1 MFRLRTYRADAAA
14 HRHAFHQL
22 VLPRRGV
29 LEMDIEGRGGRVE
42 HGRAAFVGAGERH
55 AFEARGAN
63 RFLVVDLPR
72 ERVEPRDEILLER
85 GFLLLDRRAELL
97 LDGLADVPP
106 QRPEAASVWSRL
118 LLDALHRPSA
128 PAFDLRDVR
137 RLIEAEPERRY
148 AAAWL
153 ARLCGL
159 SRAQF
164 YRRFTA
170 FHGET
175 PAGLQRRRRL
185 ALALARVRGGKEP
198 IARIAGEVGY
208 SEHSALTRALRRAYG
223 GPPRRLREE

>member
-1 MFRLRTYRADAAA
+1 MFSLRTYRADTAA

-22 VLPRRGV
+22 VLPRSGV
-29 LEMDIEGRGGRVE
+29 LEMEIEGRGGRVE
-42 HGRAAFVGAGERH
+42 RGRAAFVGAGGRH

-72 ERVEPRDEILLER
+72 EQIEPRDEILLQR
-85 GFLLLDRRAELL
+85 GFFSLNFRAELL
-97 LDGLADVPP
+97 LDSLAGVPP
-106 QRPEAASVWSRL
+106 QRPEAASVWARL
-118 LLDALHRPSA
+118 LLDALHRESVP
-128 PAFDLRDVR
+128 LRGLCDVR

-148 AAAWL
+148 DSAWL

-170 FHGET
+170 LHGET
-175 PAGLQRRRRL
+175 PAGLQRRHRL
-185 ALALARVRGGKEP
+185 ALALARVRGSREP

-223 GPPRRLREE
+223 SPPRRLRGE